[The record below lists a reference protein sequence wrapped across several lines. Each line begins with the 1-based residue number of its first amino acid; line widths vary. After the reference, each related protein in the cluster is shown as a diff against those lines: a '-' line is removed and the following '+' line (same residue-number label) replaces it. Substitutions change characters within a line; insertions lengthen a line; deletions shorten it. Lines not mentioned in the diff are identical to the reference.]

1 MWFFLLNPADVPADL
16 KDMFTLILLFAMK
29 IAVPSELACVGSIQ
43 EGILPLDTYVSA
55 VKMEGVATVAVEG
68 QVLYLNGPKVS
79 SLQAGSIQRVVRPE
93 GKVHDPLTGN
103 ASGYYYMDIGTIKI
117 VTVEKDRATARVQNS
132 CIGMLK
138 GDLVLPYSPK
148 PAVDFGGELSTD
160 TTVLPQNGLASS
172 IVLGKDDL
180 RQLAA
185 GSICFIGLGAHDG
198 VKAGDRFVVFRPYP
212 KFNSQDMALVEPSS
226 NVSYSPMSKWFY
238 RFNLNSLLGAR
249 KLPPQI
255 LGDIVVVET
264 GDKTSTGKIINS
276 LSEINVGDLVV
287 KK

>member
-1 MWFFLLNPADVPADL
+1 
-16 KDMFTLILLFAMK
+16 MK

-55 VKMEGVATVAVEG
+55 VKMEGIATIAVEG

-79 SLQAGSIQRVVRPE
+79 ALQPGVVQRVVRPM

-103 ASGYYYMDIGTIKI
+103 AAGYYYKDIGTVKI
-117 VTVEKDRATARVQNS
+117 VAVEKDRATARVLNS
-132 CIGMLK
+132 CIEIYK
-138 GDLVLPYSPK
+138 GDVVLPYSPK
-148 PAVDFGGELSTD
+148 PAVEFGGDLSTD

-198 VKAGDRFVVFRPYP
+198 VKAGDHFIVFRAYP
-212 KFNSQDMALVEPSS
+212 KFNSQDMELVEHSS

-238 RFNLNSLLGAR
+238 SFTLNSLLGER
-249 KLPPQI
+249 KIPPQI

-264 GDKTSTGKIINS
+264 GDRTSTGKIVNS